1 MVTRAA
7 QKEPARSSRRVS
19 AGGRRSGPRPI
30 DAIAYLKADHRA
42 VEKAFRAFENS
53 GERAFRTK
61 RKLVDEM
68 VRELSLHAAVEEQ
81 FFYPAVRR
89 AVPALH
95 RDVLEALE
103 EHHVAK
109 WLLSEL
115 DGMDAADERFDAKVA
130 VLTESVRHHV
140 REEERELFP
149 EVRRAME
156 RKELMELGN
165 KLREAKLLA
174 PTRPI
179 RARPTSRR
187 ATSSPGLSPGWWT
200 GPAPRSNRG
209 RSTPWGAAGPTC
221 LAPGGPVG
229 ALTVASDY
237 PLYVLRPAWMTR

>member
-1 MVTRAA
+1 MPRRRT
-7 QKEPARSSRRVS
+7 PPRSSRRG

-68 VRELSLHAAVEEQ
+68 VRELSQHAAVEEQ
-81 FFYPAVRR
+81 FFYPDVRR
-89 AVPALH
+89 AVPALQ

-149 EVRRAME
+149 EVRAAME

-174 PTRPI
+174 PTRPHPRSPDEPPGNLI
-179 RARPTSRR
+179 AGTVAGVVDRARTAVKSR
-187 ATSSPGLSPGWWT
+187 A
-200 GPAPRSNRG
+200 
-209 RSTPWGAAGPTC
+209 
-221 LAPGGPVG
+221 
-229 ALTVASDY
+229 
-237 PLYVLRPAWMTR
+237 